1 MGLSGHSRAGARLF
15 HVLGQ
20 QPVAYIQ
27 MTSRYAYEG
36 SNNSTVFRVLD
47 VRTGLFV
54 RSVTT
59 PSADHIPRR
68 ALTPASKRRRRSAR
82 LSRCRAIRQA
92 DVRRPV
98 ELLLL
103 EQPSAPAAPTMGEC
117 ESSRPPRG

>member
-1 MGLSGHSRAGARLF
+1 MGLSGYSRAGARLF

-59 PSADHIPRR
+59 PQPTIF
-68 ALTPASKRRRRSAR
+68 LG
-82 LSRCRAIRQA
+82 
-92 DVRRPV
+92 
-98 ELLLL
+98 EL
-103 EQPSAPAAPTMGEC
+103 
-117 ESSRPPRG
+117 